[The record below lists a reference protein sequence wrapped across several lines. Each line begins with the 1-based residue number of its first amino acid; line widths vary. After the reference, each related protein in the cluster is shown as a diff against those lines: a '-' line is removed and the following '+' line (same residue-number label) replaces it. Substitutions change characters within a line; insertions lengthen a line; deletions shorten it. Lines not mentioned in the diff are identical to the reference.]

1 MVDILLSPFD
11 NFFLF
16 TIESQL
22 NGVRV
27 ATDLSVYREAYLTF
41 KDSDTYAVRVK
52 SSPLF
57 GQSSAQQGEVNF
69 IVLSYDA
76 QQARKIK
83 TKNFLIS
90 VIRDYPD
97 GTSDETVI
105 FTGTWDLF
113 EKSAENDYNALSVG
127 INQTV
132 QANTSKI
139 ASLETERAS
148 LLADIESLTSS
159 VNSKEAEKV
168 SLETTLNANLAKLSS
183 LKTSGLTKEGL
194 TPPGESQ
201 PQDVVMETGK
211 KANVA
216 VPTPEEGVPASEAA
230 ARRRRGFARRIIEA

>member
-1 MVDILLSPFD
+1 MADILLSPFD

-41 KDSDTYAVRVK
+41 KDSDTYAVRIK

-57 GQSSAQQGEVNF
+57 GQTSAQQGEVNF

-113 EKSAENDYNALSVG
+113 EKSAENDYNAVSVG
-127 INQTV
+127 INQAI
-132 QANTSKI
+132 QNDTSKI
-139 ASLETERAS
+139 ASLEAERSS
-148 LLADIESLTSS
+148 LLAEIESLSS
-159 VNSKEAEKV
+159 TVTSKEAEKV

-194 TPPGESQ
+194 VPPGESS
-201 PQDVVMETGK
+201 PKDVMEMEK

-216 VPTPEEGVPASEAA
+216 APTPEEGVPGFVA
-230 ARRRRGFARRIIEA
+230 ARRRRGFARRIIEE